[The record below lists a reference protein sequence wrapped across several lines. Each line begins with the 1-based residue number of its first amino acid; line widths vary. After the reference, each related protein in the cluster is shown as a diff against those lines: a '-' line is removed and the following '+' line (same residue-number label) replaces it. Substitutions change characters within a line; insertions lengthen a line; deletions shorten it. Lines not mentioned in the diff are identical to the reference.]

1 MDLGLDGK
9 VAIVAASSKGLGRAT
24 AACFAWEGARLVMNG
39 REAETLEESARAIAS
54 ETGAE
59 IETVVGDL
67 TRPDDCTLLVSR
79 AVDRFGKID
88 VLVTNAGGPP
98 SKPFEELT
106 DDDWESAF
114 SLTMLSAVRLMRAA
128 LPQLRQT
135 RGSIV
140 NLNSWGVKQPIPGL
154 VLSNSIRPGLVG
166 LGKTL
171 AEALAP
177 AGVRINDVGPGSVW
191 TDRQKY
197 IAEQRARADGVSIE
211 EVVKRAEASIPLGRY
226 GRPEEVAHLVVF
238 LCSDAASY
246 ITGQTILVDGGL
258 YRGLM

>member
-9 VAIVAASSKGLGRAT
+9 VAIIAASSKGLGRAT
-24 AACFAWEGARLVMNG
+24 AACFASEGARLVMNG
-39 REAETLEESARAIAS
+39 RETQTLEEAARAVAS

-67 TRPDDCTLLVSR
+67 TRSDVCTLLIGR
-79 AVDRFGKID
+79 ALDRFGKID
-88 VLVTNAGGPP
+88 ALVTNAGGPP

-128 LPQLRQT
+128 LPHLRET

-171 AEALAP
+171 AETLAP
-177 AGVRINDVGPGSVW
+177 DGVRINDVGPGSVW

-197 IAEQRARADGVSIE
+197 IAEQRARADDVSVE
-211 EVVKRAEASIPLGRY
+211 EVVKRAEASIPLRRY
-226 GRPEEVAHLVVF
+226 GRPEEVARLVVF